1 LNKPNRTTFLPFSG
15 GFSGIAYKLITFVI
29 TLCLLSSCNST
40 VPEESEAKKE
50 PVSIQIL
57 EQADRLF
64 EQRSDLGNLRQAI
77 TDLGRARREFVKSYD
92 VQWRLSKYNYFL
104 GRHTDDEKE
113 RDKAFAEGVNDGKV
127 AIRME
132 PERPDGHFWYGANLG
147 EQSNRNP
154 IKAGLSAIDEVKREM
169 NKVIELKPDYELAS
183 AFVVLAQVELVTR
196 ILGGDPKKAAELLE
210 KSIEIEKFN
219 GDARIQFA
227 EALLALDRD
236 AEAKKQLEYVL
247 QMKPNPS
254 YLPEYEQQVALAR
267 KMLDTK
273 F

>member
-1 LNKPNRTTFLPFSG
+1 L
-15 GFSGIAYKLITFVI
+15 Y
-29 TLCLLSSCNST
+29 LLGSCSSSI
-40 VPEESEAKKE
+40 PEEGEVKKD
-50 PVSIQIL
+50 PVSTEL
-57 EQADRLF
+57 LAESDRLF
-64 EQRSDLGNLRQAI
+64 DQRTQLGNLRQAI
-77 TDLGRARREFVKSYD
+77 ANLTRARRENAKSYD

-113 RDKAFAEGVNDGKV
+113 RDKAFGDGVNDGKV

-132 PERPDGHFWYGANLG
+132 PDKPDGHFWYGANLG

-154 IKAGLSAIDEVKREM
+154 IKAGLSAIDDVKKAM

-196 ILGGDPKKAAELLE
+196 ILGGDPKKAADLLE

-236 AEAKKQLEYVL
+236 PEAKKQLEFVL
-247 QMKPNPS
+247 QMKPNPA
-254 YLPEYEQQVALAR
+254 YLPEYEQQVAQAR